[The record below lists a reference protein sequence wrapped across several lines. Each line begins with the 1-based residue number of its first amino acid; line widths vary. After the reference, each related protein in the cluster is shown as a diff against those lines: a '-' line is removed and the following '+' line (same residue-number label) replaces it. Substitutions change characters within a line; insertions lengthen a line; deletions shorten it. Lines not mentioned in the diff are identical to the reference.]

1 MQVRVATLDDLD
13 DVEQILDAAAL
24 ETDRERT
31 RASIRARETVV
42 AVEGGRLLGAAVC
55 IPEAS
60 GVRIDAIAVRKRR
73 QAQGLG
79 TALVE
84 RIVEDHE
91 RVVAAFDERVRPFY
105 ASLGF
110 EIEPIEDE
118 DRYRGRYRR
127 E

>member
-1 MQVRVATLDDLD
+1 MQIRSATSGDID
-13 DVEQILDAAAL
+13 DVLQLLDAAAL
-24 ETDRERT
+24 ETDRELT
-31 RASIRARETVV
+31 RESIANERAVV
-42 AVEGGRLLGAAVC
+42 AVEKGRLLGAAVC
-55 IPEAS
+55 VPESS
-60 GVRIDAIAVRKRR
+60 GIRIDAIAVRKRR

-127 E
+127 K